1 MKTESLETETKCKW
15 IILKR
20 SNQKITIETIKPWK
34 NMEEP
39 KVHVKVKE
47 VKEASLKRLRTV
59 CRCVTFWK
67 RQKYRDREE
76 TSECPRAQRGRG

>member
-1 MKTESLETETKCKW
+1 
-15 IILKR
+15 
-20 SNQKITIETIKPWK
+20 
-34 NMEEP
+34 MEEP